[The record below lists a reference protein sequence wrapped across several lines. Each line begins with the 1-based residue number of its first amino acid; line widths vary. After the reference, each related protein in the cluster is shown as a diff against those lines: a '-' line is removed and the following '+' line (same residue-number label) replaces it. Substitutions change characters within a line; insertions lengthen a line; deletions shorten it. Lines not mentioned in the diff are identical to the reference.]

1 MPVPDQREAVH
12 RSLLRDTAHAAL
24 CDAIVSGTL
33 APGEQLHD
41 AELCEWLGL
50 SRTPVRDALA
60 RLEDEGLVET
70 APQRFT
76 RVTKLD
82 RRDVRDTFPVL
93 AAMHALAT
101 ELAVPVLERSDV
113 KRLRAEN
120 VAYVRA
126 MDAGDTTGL
135 YTADASFHGI
145 LVKAAANPEVTRV
158 LDLLGPR
165 LRRLERLRTGVLP
178 GRRSAA
184 QHEAIIDRAAAGDA
198 AKASSAARE
207 NWLTVGALMERTL
220 QP

>member
-12 RSLLRDTAHAAL
+12 RSLLRDRAHTAL

-41 AELCEWLGL
+41 AELCAWLGL
-50 SRTPVRDALA
+50 SRTPVREALS
-60 RLEDEGLVET
+60 RLEEEGLVET

-76 RVTKLD
+76 RVTKLE

-101 ELAVPVLERSDV
+101 ELGVPHLGRSDV
-113 KRLRAEN
+113 ERLRAEN
-120 VAYVRA
+120 IRYVRA
-126 MDAGDTTGL
+126 MDARDAAGL
-135 YTADASFHGI
+135 YASDARFHGI
-145 LVKAAANPEVTRV
+145 LVLAAANPEITRV
-158 LDLLGPR
+158 LELLEPR
-165 LRRLERLRTGVLP
+165 MRRLERLRTGALP

-198 AKASSAARE
+198 TGAANAARE
-207 NWLTVGALMERTL
+207 NWMTIGALVERTL
-220 QP
+220 